1 MSGEFWI
8 SELIDDVAVL
18 RLDLPGKK
26 QNILTTPVM
35 QELSSLLE
43 QVPAEAKG
51 KPLAG
56 LVITSAKEGSFI
68 AGADIAEISEIATPE
83 IGRYKAALGQDVFS
97 KIAELRVPTIAAIN
111 GHCLGGGCELA
122 LACTYRIMAITPTA
136 RIGLPE
142 TKLGILPGFGGTQR
156 LPKIVGVQ
164 KALEMIL
171 AGKLLD
177 VRSALKAGL
186 IDAAVAPALLFEA
199 AVARL
204 RARPVPARPKLGLM
218 GRLIESASL
227 RPLLLKKAL
236 ERAEAKAHGHY
247 PAIPAVIDVFRAT
260 LALPPDRGGVSRE
273 GEKIEAEAFARLVMT
288 DVSRNLRALY
298 FLDDGQ
304 KKYTPYR
311 TEPRPIRRAAVM
323 GAGVM
328 GGGIAWAF
336 SSRGVPVRVKDIK
349 EAPLLG
355 ALAAA
360 TAVYRSET
368 RRRRVTK
375 AEANRGMGRIAAG
388 VDFAGFRLADVVI
401 EAVVE
406 KMEIKKKAL
415 AELETHVRPDTIIAT
430 NTSGLSVTEMGR
442 ALDDPSRFGGLHFF
456 NPVHK
461 MPLVE
466 IIRGRD
472 TSDAAVATLF
482 GVARMLGKTPI
493 LVRDAPGFLVNRIL
507 IPYMLEALRLFDE
520 GVSPATIE
528 RVALAFG
535 MPMGPF
541 ELADTVGLDI
551 GLHVAEHLEVSFGER
566 MAVPEG
572 LKRMVADGLLGQK
585 SGRGFYV
592 HGGRSSRG
600 KKLRENPS
608 VGKYAAASNI
618 VTMEAAEIENR
629 LFLVMLC
636 EAGRCL
642 EDGVVDRPEDV
653 EIGMIYGTGF
663 PPHRG
668 GLLRWGASLGVGDVN
683 ERCHALADRLGERFA
698 PPENFASLLRTD

>member
-1 MSGEFWI
+1 MSGTFWN
-8 SELIDDVAVL
+8 SELVDDVAVL

-26 QNILTTPVM
+26 QNILTTEVM

-43 QVPAEAKG
+43 QVPIEAKG
-51 KPLAG
+51 KPVAG
-56 LVITSAKEGSFI
+56 LVITSAKDGSFI
-68 AGADIAEISEIATPE
+68 AGADISEIAGITTPE

-97 KIAELRVPTIAAIN
+97 KLAELPIPTVAAIN

-122 LACTYRIMAITPTA
+122 LACTYRVMAITPGA

-156 LPKIVGVQ
+156 LPKIVGIR
-164 KALEMIL
+164 KALELIL

-177 VRSALKAGL
+177 VRAAVKAGL
-186 IDAAVAPALLFEA
+186 VDVAVAPALLFDA
-199 AVARL
+199 SVARL
-204 RARPVPARPKLGLM
+204 RARTAPAKPNLGWT
-218 GRLIESASL
+218 GRIIESAPL

-236 ERAEAKAHGHY
+236 ESAEEKAHGHY
-247 PAIPAVIDVFRAT
+247 PAIPAVIDVFRST
-260 LALPPDRGGVSRE
+260 LDLPVDRGGVSRE
-273 GEKIEAEAFARLVMT
+273 GLKIEAEAFSRLVMT
-288 DVSRNLRALY
+288 EVSGNLRALY

-311 TEPRPIRRAAVM
+311 SEPRPIRRAAVL

-336 SSRGVPVRVKDIK
+336 SSRGIPVRVKDIK

-360 TAVYRSET
+360 DSVYRSEK
-368 RRRRVTK
+368 RRRRVTA
-375 AEANRGMGRIAAG
+375 AEANRGMGRIAVG
-388 VDFAGFRLADVVI
+388 VDYAGFRLADVVI

-415 AELETHVRPDTIIAT
+415 SELEAHVHPDAVIAT
-430 NTSGLSVTEMGR
+430 NTSGLSVSEMGR
-442 ALDDPSRFGGLHFF
+442 SLEDPTRFGGLHFF

-466 IIRGRD
+466 IIRGRA

-482 GVARMLGKTPI
+482 GAARLLGKTPI

-520 GVSPATIE
+520 GAPCERIE

-551 GLHVAEHLEVSFGER
+551 GLHVAEHLEASFGER

-592 HGGRSSRG
+592 HPGRSSRG

-608 VGKYAAASNI
+608 VGKYASASG
-618 VTMEAAEIENR
+618 VGAVEPAEIENR

-668 GLLRWGASLGVGDVN
+668 GLLRWGASLGYAEVA
-683 ERCHALADRLGERFA
+683 ERCGSLADRQGARFA
-698 PPENFASLLRTD
+698 APEVLSRVLTRS